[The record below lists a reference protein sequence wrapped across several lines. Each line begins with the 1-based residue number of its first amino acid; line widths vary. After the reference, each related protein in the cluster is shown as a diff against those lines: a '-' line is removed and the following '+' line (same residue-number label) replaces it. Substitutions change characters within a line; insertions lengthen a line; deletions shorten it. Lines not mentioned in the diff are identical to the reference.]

1 MINTTLGAITP
12 VVIPPQI
19 LWSVFSVLIII
30 IAVMS
35 LVLFYHWRKYGY
47 GIIRIGVIIIIYI
60 IGTITLTGF
69 LFSSISGYI
78 ASI

>member
-1 MINTTLGAITP
+1 MLNTTLGTITP

-19 LWSVFSVLIII
+19 LWSVFSILIVI
-30 IAVMS
+30 IAIMS

-47 GIIRIGVIIIIYI
+47 GIIRIGTIIIIYI
-60 IGTITLTGF
+60 VGTITLTGF